1 MLTDRFGLPVSTSS
15 SAARDEYVAGCDC
28 VLGADTGGV
37 EHLKAALAAD
47 PRLAL
52 AQAALARS
60 YFLTAEIPQ
69 AREAAARA
77 RELSAGLSARE
88 QSHVNVLCLP
98 VEGKGGEAMA
108 AVRAHLADY
117 PRDAMVVALAAGVF
131 SLIGFSGRQE
141 REIEQLEFYDQVRPH
156 LADDWWFQSFY
167 AFGLSELGRLDE
179 ALPLIEQSMAT
190 NPRNAHGAHIKAHV
204 LYERGDNEAAL
215 RYLDSWL
222 PNYGRE
228 GLMHCHLSW
237 HQAIAALL
245 TGDEQRAWQIY
256 ERQVQPG
263 GAWGPAL
270 NICTDAP
277 AFLWRAELAGH
288 QRDAARWQSL
298 RDYTQRAFPRSGIAF
313 VDVHR
318 ALLRAAT
325 EPGAP
330 IDDLLAELEKV
341 AARSPAGPVVI
352 ELAKGLAAY
361 GAGDWPLA
369 IALLEPALAQ
379 TVRIGGSRAQRDIV
393 LATLLA
399 AYARA
404 GQADKARQLLQS
416 QADRHPAI
424 PVHGLH

>member
-1 MLTDRFGLPVSTSS
+1 MLADRFGLPVTTSS
-15 SAARDEYVAGCDC
+15 NAARDEYVAGCDC

-37 EHLKAALAAD
+37 ERLEAALQAD
-47 PRLAL
+47 PGLAL

-69 AREAAARA
+69 AREAATRA

-88 QSHVNVLCLP
+88 QSHINVLCLP
-98 VEGKGGEAMA
+98 IEGKGGAAME
-108 AVRAHLADY
+108 AVRAHLVDY
-117 PRDAMVVALAAGVF
+117 PRDAMVVAMAAGVF

-141 REIEQLEFYDQVRPH
+141 REAEQLEFYDALRPH

-167 AFGLSELGRLDE
+167 AFGLGELGRLDE
-179 ALPLIEQSMAT
+179 ALALIEQSMAA

-204 LYERGDNEAAL
+204 LYERGENEAAL

-222 PNYGRE
+222 PNYGRD

-237 HQAIAALL
+237 HQAMTALL
-245 TGDEQRAWQIY
+245 VGDTQRAWQIY
-256 ERQVQPG
+256 EQQVQPG
-263 GAWGPAL
+263 GAWGPPL

-277 AFLWRAELAGH
+277 AFLWRAELSGQERHGAH
-288 QRDAARWQSL
+288 WQTL
-298 RDYTQRAFPRSGIAF
+298 RDYMQRSFPKSGIAF

-341 AARSPAGPVVI
+341 ASRSPAGPVVV

-361 GAGDWPLA
+361 GAGDWPRA
-369 IALLEPALAQ
+369 ISLLEPALAQ

-393 LATLLA
+393 VGTLMA
-399 AYARA
+399 AYRRN
-404 GQADKARQLLQS
+404 GEPDKARQLLQS
-416 QADRHPAI
+416 QAERRPAI
-424 PVHGLH
+424 PVRGLD